1 MLNKDDLL
9 RRQKRHWSFQ
19 PIVPP
24 AVPTVKNR
32 AWVRNAVDSF
42 VLAAKLEANDL
53 PPAAQA
59 DRAAFYRRMHFDLV
73 GLPPTPEQ
81 IETDLA
87 LPEVN
92 VHNPRFEVDKLLE
105 SPHYGERWA
114 RLA

>member
-1 MLNKDDLL
+1 M
-9 RRQKRHWSFQ
+9 
-19 PIVPP
+19 
-24 AVPTVKNR
+24 KNR
-32 AWVRNAVDSF
+32 AGACATPLIPLCSWGNSRPD
-42 VLAAKLEANDL
+42 DL

-81 IETDLA
+81 IETYLA

-114 RLA
+114 RHWS